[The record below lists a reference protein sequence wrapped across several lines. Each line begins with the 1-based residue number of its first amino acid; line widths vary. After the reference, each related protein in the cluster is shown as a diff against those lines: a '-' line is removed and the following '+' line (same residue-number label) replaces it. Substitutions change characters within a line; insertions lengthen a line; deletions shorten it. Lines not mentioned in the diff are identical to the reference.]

1 MSILGL
7 KVFAGWVLAIFGIVV
22 LIGSISALAYMLWIG
37 FKFFVDL
44 SNDPGCDDKRTG
56 LANDGDDWAPFPA
69 CQSEE
74 SGQDY
79 PGEGWRLLVK
89 GELIQKGDE
98 MEYEEDDWHEAL
110 IIGQA
115 VDGATV
121 RRRIVT
127 TREVL
132 KRATGKRPDI
142 EQQVCQDILDRQKL
156 GIAKYGRTVAENPL
170 ELRSWLQHALEECL
184 DQAIYLKR
192 AMAEMDE
199 QERLDRDK

>member
-1 MSILGL
+1 MSDFM
-7 KVFAGWVLAIFGIVV
+7 VRIFGIGLAVGFGVWSV
-22 LIGSISALAYMLWIG
+22 LKVW
-37 FKFFVDL
+37 DL
-44 SNDPGCDDKRTG
+44 IRDYRIDNGHGG

-79 PGEGWRLLVK
+79 PGEGWRMLHD
-89 GELIQKGDE
+89 GETMQAGDQYKRE
-98 MEYEEDDWHEAL
+98 KEGWLDNRNPTEVFSSMIHWPH
-110 IIGQA
+110 
-115 VDGATV
+115 
-121 RRRIVT
+121 RRRIIT

-156 GIAKYGRTVAENPL
+156 GIAKYGRTLADNPL
-170 ELRSWLQHALEECL
+170 SLRAWLKHAYEECL
-184 DQAIYLKR
+184 DQAAYLKR
-192 AMAEMDE
+192 AIAEMDE

>member
-1 MSILGL
+1 M
-7 KVFAGWVLAIFGIVV
+7 VRIFGIGLAVGFGVWSV
-22 LIGSISALAYMLWIG
+22 LKVW
-37 FKFFVDL
+37 DL
-44 SNDPGCDDKRTG
+44 IRDYRIDNGHGG

-69 CQSEE
+69 CQSED

-98 MEYEEDDWHEAL
+98 MEYEEDDWHEAF

-156 GIAKYGRTVAENPL
+156 GIAKYVKTLDYNPL
-170 ELRSWLQHALEECL
+170 ELREWLQHALEECL
-184 DQAIYLKR
+184 DQAVYLRR

>member
-1 MSILGL
+1 MLDFM
-7 KVFAGWVLAIFGIVV
+7 VRIFGIGLAVGFGVWSV
-22 LIGSISALAYMLWIG
+22 LKVW
-37 FKFFVDL
+37 DL
-44 SNDPGCDDKRTG
+44 IRDYRIDNGHGG

-74 SGQDY
+74 SEQDY

-127 TREVL
+127 TPEVL

-156 GIAKYGRTVAENPL
+156 GIAKYGTTVADNPL
-170 ELRSWLQHALEECL
+170 ELREWLQHALEECL
-184 DQAIYLKR
+184 DQAVYLRR
-192 AMAEMDE
+192 AMAEMDD